1 MKTHALIAIFAFLLV
16 GLVKGQSAKQ
26 LEEAYKEE
34 STTKLKSFFDEWSKS
49 LPVAS
54 KKEREQMSKVVQ
66 EAYRVY
72 EVFYNPFDLKNRGGS
87 EFGNDIY
94 KDFNYLIIQD
104 KLKIYQKDKL
114 YYTPEETKDY
124 IVSQLTKQKKTEWQE
139 KILAQIDSGKI
150 STMIMENY
158 GPDIR
163 RYKDSLGVL
172 IDSVTD
178 FRPNIAQT
186 KATPLFLNDNYR
198 KLLDSFLGNV
208 HHSLG
213 TGGIMNP
220 AVAKDESLKRQKFL
234 QNYVKIFYGHW
245 GGYWQYYSYP
255 AVTSISFDKGGKY
268 AMINYTMIY
277 EGGVALLGL
286 EEGSWKLISVKRTWI
301 Q

>member
-1 MKTHALIAIFAFLLV
+1 MKTYAIIAIFTFLLV
-16 GLVKGQSAKQ
+16 ASVKGQSAKQ
-26 LEEAYKEE
+26 LEEAYKEQ
-34 STTKLKSFFDEWSKS
+34 SITKLKFFFDDWSKS

-54 KKEREQMSKVVQ
+54 QKEREQMSKVVR
-66 EAYRVY
+66 ESYSVY
-72 EVFYNPFDLKNRGGS
+72 EAFYNPYDLKNRGGS

-114 YYTPEETKDY
+114 YYTPEEIKDY
-124 IVSQLTKQKKTEWQE
+124 IVGQLTKERKTEWQE

-163 RYKDSLGVL
+163 RYKDSPGVL

-186 KATPLFLNDNYR
+186 KAIPLFLNDNYR
-198 KLLDSFLGNV
+198 KLLDSFLGNT
-208 HHSLG
+208 HQPLG

-220 AVAKDESLKRQKFL
+220 AVAKDESAKRQKFL

-255 AVTSISFDKGGKY
+255 AVTSISFDKDGKY

-286 EEGSWKLISVKRTWI
+286 EAGTWKLISMKRTWI